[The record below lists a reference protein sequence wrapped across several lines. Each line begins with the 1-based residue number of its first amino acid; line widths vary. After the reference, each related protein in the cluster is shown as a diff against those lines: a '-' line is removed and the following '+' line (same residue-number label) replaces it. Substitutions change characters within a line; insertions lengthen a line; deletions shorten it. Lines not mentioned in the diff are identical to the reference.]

1 MQNGGMATDGYHDR
15 YVAFLDILGFT
26 KLVEKSERDSATFD
40 KVLAITRGLTETA
53 RGLAGQ
59 YGVLVDNQDIVST
72 AFSDSIVISV
82 PEPHDKS
89 RTGILYAIVFAVQG
103 LCRKLLLDLGV
114 LTRGGIA
121 RGPAYHKDGVLFG
134 RSVIEA
140 YKLEHEVAKVAR
152 IAVDSAVAAHWTET
166 FGNPR
171 GLVAL
176 RGVIRQDHDGVNFLD
191 LFHFPPND
199 SIDRGTAEFFWGV
212 SPVLTRLL
220 ADKTLDRRALSKV
233 AWLANQYNEAPMLK
247 RLPRSVPVDILKGLL

>member
-1 MQNGGMATDGYHDR
+1 MTMDGYDNR

-26 KLVEKSERDSATFD
+26 KLVEKSEQDSATFG
-40 KVLAITRGLTETA
+40 KVLAITRGLAETA
-53 RGLAGQ
+53 RDVASR
-59 YGVLVDNQDIVST
+59 YGVLVNNQDIVST

-82 PEPHDKS
+82 LEPQGGTK
-89 RTGILYAIVFAVQG
+89 TGSLYAIVFAVQG

-134 RSVIEA
+134 RSVINA
-140 YKLEHEVAKVAR
+140 YKLEHEIAEVAR
-152 IAVDSAVAAHWTET
+152 IAVDSIVAEHWVET

-176 RGVIRQDHDGVNFLD
+176 KEVIRQDLDGAHIVD

-199 SIDRGTAEFFWGV
+199 SIDRETADFFWKVG
-212 SPVLTRLL
+212 PILNRLL
-220 ADKTLDRRALSKV
+220 ADKGLDKRALSKI
-233 AWLANQYNEAPMLK
+233 AWIANQYNEAPMLK
-247 RLPRSVPVDILKGLL
+247 RLPRCVLVDIPAGLR